1 MRRKANRKGGAGVV
15 AVLIMII
22 IVAVGS
28 ALMIVTG
35 RSSIAMNDRIQTPMP
50 EGYDT
55 DETPTLQET
64 EPAVEI
70 IDEPIVPEEPET
82 LVPVLADTYETIDIS
97 DAGFNTAVLLDADTN
112 EILAGLKYN
121 KKTYP
126 ASLTKLLTILV
137 AAENIDDLN
146 EKYTFTAEDIDPLID
161 ENASRAGFEAGE
173 AVTMEDLF
181 YASILVSGGD
191 GTRGL
196 AMAVAGSEEEF
207 TKMLNAKAAEMG
219 LTDTNFVNASGLH
232 DKQHYSTVQDIA
244 VITRA
249 CLNNEICRKVLS
261 TDTYTT
267 SETPEHEN
275 GIVLESIF
283 HSRYGGY
290 YVDVDQDGEEDAEL
304 LGGKTGFTDEA
315 MYTLSSVV
323 TINGH
328 DFICVITKDRS
339 SEQATIDTI
348 AIFEKY
354 LPGSKVEAAKADE
367 SKAADEDSDDSS
379 ETEEDDG
386 AAKADEDGVV
396 VLADSS
402 KDEGYED

>member
-82 LVPVLADTYETIDIS
+82 LVPVLADTYETIDIP